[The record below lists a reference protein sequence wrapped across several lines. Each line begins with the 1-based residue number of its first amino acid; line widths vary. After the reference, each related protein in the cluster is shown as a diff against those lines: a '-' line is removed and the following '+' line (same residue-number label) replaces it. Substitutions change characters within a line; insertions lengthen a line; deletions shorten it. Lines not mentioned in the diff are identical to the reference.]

1 MFPYKDDNPTLHSPV
16 VTVALIIA
24 NAAAWVLLQGM
35 GAEQYL
41 AESVCRFGLVPGRL
55 AGAIEPGTYVML
67 SREIGCRVGESP
79 AWTTLFSSM
88 FLHGGWLHLIGNMW
102 FLWVF
107 GNNIEDSTGKLRF
120 LAFYLLT
127 GIAAALAQV
136 AVNPDSP
143 IPMVG
148 ASGAI
153 SGVMGAYIVLYPK
166 VRVHMLVFLGFFIT
180 RIQVPA
186 YLMLGYWFLLQ
197 LLGGLP
203 TLQDESGGIAFWA
216 HAGGFVA
223 GMILIF
229 VFRNGKLIRKREL
242 AHEVGVFGRVR

>member
-1 MFPYKDDNPTLHSPV
+1 MFPYKDDNPTLHPPI

-35 GAEQYL
+35 GTEQYL
-41 AESVCRFGLVPGRL
+41 AESVCRLGLVPGRL

-67 SREIGCRVGESP
+67 SREVGCRVGEAP
-79 AWTTLFSSM
+79 AWTTVFTSM

-136 AVNPDSP
+136 AINPESP

-153 SGVMGAYIVLYPK
+153 SGVMGAYIVLYPR
-166 VRVHMLVFLGFFIT
+166 VRVHLLVFLGIFIT

-186 YLMLGYWFLLQ
+186 FLMLGYWFLLQ

-203 TLQDESGGIAFWA
+203 TLQEESGGVAFWA
-216 HAGGFVA
+216 HAGGFAA
-223 GMILIF
+223 GMALIF
-229 VFRNGKLIRKREL
+229 LFRSKKLIHQREL
-242 AHEVGVFGRVR
+242 AHEVSVFGRVR